1 MIFINYL
8 IVNVDAYGE
17 NQMKMLFKSLTCL
30 ITGILVSG
38 ASYAADMNLSGEY
51 GWFGVGKTY
60 EMDKGQYYWVGE
72 FSGTLFNHKGE
83 GSLLHKAGAKCP
95 GYQFLDFGKK
105 TSESAGTCIY
115 SDASGDKAYLTW
127 KLSSSVCAGPGCP
140 GKGSYTWTG
149 GTGKYAGASGTN
161 SLTGVTVTLW
171 PDGTAT
177 GFAIL
182 GK

>member
-1 MIFINYL
+1 MKRLYKLMSVL
-8 IVNVDAYGE
+8 IAGF
-17 NQMKMLFKSLTCL
+17 LL
-30 ITGILVSG
+30 SG
-38 ASYAADMNLSGEY
+38 ASYASDIIMTGEY

-72 FSGTLFNHKGE
+72 FSGTFFNDKGE
-83 GSLLHKAGAKCP
+83 GSVLHKASAKCP

-105 TSESAGTCIY
+105 MGESAGTCIY
-115 SDASGDKAYLTW
+115 SDTNGDKVFGTW
-127 KLSSSVCAGPGCP
+127 KLSSSTCAGPGCP
-140 GKGSYTWTG
+140 SKGSFTWTG
-149 GTGKYAGASGTN
+149 GTGKFAGADGTH

-182 GK
+182 GN